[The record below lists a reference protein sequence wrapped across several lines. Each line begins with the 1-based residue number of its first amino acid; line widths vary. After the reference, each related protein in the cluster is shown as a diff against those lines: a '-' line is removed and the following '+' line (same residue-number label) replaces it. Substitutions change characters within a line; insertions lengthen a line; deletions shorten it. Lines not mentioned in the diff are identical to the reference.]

1 MDVETR
7 CDFLT
12 ASAKSAADPFY
23 TALLGSVWS
32 RQTGIHR
39 SLLWHSEIPTESC
52 QCSFTQ
58 WVGMCVLHIRKG
70 SSLPVQQVFF
80 ILNSF
85 KASNEA
91 TMVNIT
97 EEKVNKD
104 SPSSQNILAL
114 STKSF
119 REVTRYTVL
128 CFCCLLS

>member
-1 MDVETR
+1 MLKRGVISWLLQQNLPQTLSIQHSSVQSGLGRLAYIAAYCGTVRFQQNLVSAFHAVGGHVCSAYQER
-7 CDFLT
+7 LFF
-12 ASAKSAADPFY
+12 ASAI
-23 TALLGSVWS
+23 G
-32 RQTGIHR
+32 
-39 SLLWHSEIPTESC
+39 
-52 QCSFTQ
+52 
-58 WVGMCVLHIRKG
+58 
-70 SSLPVQQVFF
+70 FF